1 MAPGQAQTVCL
12 RSAAARMLGRIA
24 VAAQVVRRPGGWL
37 CVSIWIFLS
46 IGWLPSRHPPTDRQ
60 N

>member
-46 IGWLPSRHPPTDRQ
+46 IGWLPSRHPPT
-60 N
+60 